1 MIYDWADE
9 FDSDVLA
16 VVKRGQIEVTF
27 LTAPR
32 VAINDK
38 DYDLVMWKKQE
49 MQIVVAQEYLDD
61 YVDEAIASEIAAT
74 VRDRYDSDEPADVR
88 EMAIKLLAK
97 ELDAILNDVIF
108 VYSNDPDEVS
118 FESALKRLLD
128 DEA

>member
-118 FESALKRLLD
+118 FESAFKRLLD

>member
-32 VAINDK
+32 GAINDK

-49 MQIVVAQEYLDD
+49 MQVVVAQEYLDD

>member
-97 ELDAILNDVIF
+97 ELDAIMNDVIF

>member
-49 MQIVVAQEYLDD
+49 MQVVVAQEYLDD

>member
-61 YVDEAIASEIAAT
+61 YVDEAIASEVAAT
-74 VRDRYDSDEPADVR
+74 VRDSYDSDEPADVR
-88 EMAIKLLAK
+88 ETAIKLLAK
-97 ELDAILNDVIF
+97 ELDAILNDVI
-108 VYSNDPDEVS
+108 VLYSNDPDEVS

>member
-27 LTAPR
+27 LTSPR

-61 YVDEAIASEIAAT
+61 YVDEAIASEVAAT
-74 VRDRYDSDEPADVR
+74 VRDSYDSDEPADVR
-88 EMAIKLLAK
+88 ETAIRLLAK
-97 ELDAILNDVIF
+97 ELDAILNDVI
-108 VYSNDPDEVS
+108 VLYSNDPDEVS
-118 FESALKRLLD
+118 FEFALERLLD
-128 DEA
+128 EEA

>member
-74 VRDRYDSDEPADVR
+74 VRERYDSDEPADVR

-118 FESALKRLLD
+118 FDSALKRLLD